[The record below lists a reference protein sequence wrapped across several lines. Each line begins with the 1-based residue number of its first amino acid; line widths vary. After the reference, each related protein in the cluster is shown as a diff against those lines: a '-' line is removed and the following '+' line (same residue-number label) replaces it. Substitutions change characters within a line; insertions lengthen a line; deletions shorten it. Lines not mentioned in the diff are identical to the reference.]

1 MRACTSQ
8 VDRERRESFRVN
20 SSAGAR
26 RLVFLTGD
34 TSVCAQHAPLTAP
47 HTRRRIE
54 LEGFGGQPGHKPR
67 PSCWLRCGNAIVAL
81 PRGDQWRGLGHTLA
95 ACARRQNPCCRD
107 WRSFGR
113 RSVRAASATQ
123 RLGLCLTVPARWPAG
138 MLGPCIL
145 WQFAL
150 ALCRAASS
158 SARPSC
164 RRQVVGC
171 WIASQTAARKRNNWR
186 SARDDARW
194 RAGWQL

>member
-138 MLGPCIL
+138 MLGPCM
-145 WQFAL
+145 AV
-150 ALCRAASS
+150 C
-158 SARPSC
+158 ARPLPRC
-164 RRQVVGC
+164 VLQR
-171 WIASQTAARKRNNWR
+171 ASFVPTPSGGLLDRVADGR
-186 SARDDARW
+186 SEEK
-194 RAGWQL
+194 QLAVSA